1 MQYENTIPKRKISEN
16 LFGPREGCVGPDYS
30 ASLSH
35 LFLSLNH
42 MHLSFLASDF
52 LHPIGLSDFGMAQVP
67 AQQEDD
73 MSDSVEDM
81 TRRKECPKLKEPDQS
96 LYYGSVQTMPFVRPH
111 FSELVAAL
119 DFAIANNYPARGE
132 YTGAV

>member
-1 MQYENTIPKRKISEN
+1 MQLPDRDPHRQCGLLLSKEHASENELELGILRSFQWDQLVVIFYYIMQYENTIPKRKISEN

-52 LHPIGLSDFGMAQVP
+52 LHPVGLSDFGMAQVP
-67 AQQEDD
+67 AQQG
-73 MSDSVEDM
+73 DSAEDM
-81 TRRKECPKLKEPDQS
+81 
-96 LYYGSVQTMPFVRPH
+96 M
-111 FSELVAAL
+111 
-119 DFAIANNYPARGE
+119 
-132 YTGAV
+132 

>member
-1 MQYENTIPKRKISEN
+1 MQCIMQYENTIPKRKISEN

-73 MSDSVEDM
+73 MSDSAEDM
-81 TRRKECPKLKEPDQS
+81 NRRKECPKLKEIES
-96 LYYGSVQTMPFVRPH
+96 TCKGRLIKVSNVRGAKMGSWGEDLQ
-111 FSELVAAL
+111 
-119 DFAIANNYPARGE
+119 RG
-132 YTGAV
+132 

>member
-52 LHPIGLSDFGMAQVP
+52 LHPVGLSDFGMAQVP
-67 AQQEDD
+67 AQQGG
-73 MSDSVEDM
+73 SAEDM
-81 TRRKECPKLKEPDQS
+81 
-96 LYYGSVQTMPFVRPH
+96 M
-111 FSELVAAL
+111 
-119 DFAIANNYPARGE
+119 
-132 YTGAV
+132 

>member
-1 MQYENTIPKRKISEN
+1 MQCTERGCVHKGWERNKFYYAVNFIMQYENTIPKRKISEN

-52 LHPIGLSDFGMAQVP
+52 LHPVGLSDFGMAQVP
-67 AQQEDD
+67 AQQG
-73 MSDSVEDM
+73 DSAEDM
-81 TRRKECPKLKEPDQS
+81 
-96 LYYGSVQTMPFVRPH
+96 M
-111 FSELVAAL
+111 
-119 DFAIANNYPARGE
+119 
-132 YTGAV
+132 

>member
-16 LFGPREGCVGPDYS
+16 VFGPREGCVGPDYS

-52 LHPIGLSDFGMAQVP
+52 LHPVGLSDFGMAQVP
-67 AQQEDD
+67 AQQED
-73 MSDSVEDM
+73 SAEDM
-81 TRRKECPKLKEPDQS
+81 
-96 LYYGSVQTMPFVRPH
+96 M
-111 FSELVAAL
+111 
-119 DFAIANNYPARGE
+119 
-132 YTGAV
+132 YTGEGIAPKEGVPEVEGDRSTCKGRLIKVSNVRGAKMGSWGEDLQRG